1 MTIKYRNHE
10 KLKLILMAIRENSE
24 ANGRLVNMAWQELGK
39 PVKPVEPVKEPTGDR
54 RRVNSVTNPT
64 LRVLQSKTYP
74 ISANYIAKKT
84 GMKLKAVQHNIWRLR
99 SYGYDI
105 ETSYHRSRKAK
116 YRLIVAA

>member
-1 MTIKYRNHE
+1 MENYRDTLKIK
-10 KLKLILMAIRENSE
+10 KILTALYSDMESNRKT
-24 ANGRLVNMAWQELGK
+24 LNMLWQELDK
-39 PVKPVEPVKEPTGDR
+39 PAKPVEAIKEKAVDR
-54 RRVNSVTNPT
+54 RRVNSATNPT

-84 GMKLKAVQHNIWRLR
+84 GMKAKAVQHTIWRLR

>member
-1 MTIKYRNHE
+1 MTIQYRNQE

-24 ANGRLVNMAWQELGK
+24 ANGRMVNMAWQELDK
-39 PVKPVEPVKEPTGDR
+39 PVKPVKEKAVDR
-54 RRVNSVTNPT
+54 RRVNSATNPT

-84 GMKLKAVQHNIWRLR
+84 GMKAKAIQHNIWRLR
-99 SYGYDI
+99 SYGYNI

>member
-1 MTIKYRNHE
+1 MKSYRNDE
-10 KLKLILMAIRENSE
+10 TLKIILTAIRENSE

-39 PVKPVEPVKEPTGDR
+39 PVKPVEAIKEKAVDR
-54 RRVNSVTNPT
+54 RRVNSATNPT

-84 GMKLKAVQHNIWRLR
+84 GMNLKAVQQNIWRLR

>member
-1 MTIKYRNHE
+1 MENYRNYE
-10 KLKLILMAIRENSE
+10 KLRATLMAIHEYSE
-24 ANGRLVNMAWQELGK
+24 ANRRLVSMALQELGK

-54 RRVNSVTNPT
+54 RRVNSATNPT

-84 GMKLKAVQHNIWRLR
+84 GMKLKAVTHTIWRLR

-116 YRLIVAA
+116 YRLIDAA

>member
-1 MTIKYRNHE
+1 MTIQYRNNE

-39 PVKPVEPVKEPTGDR
+39 PVKPVKPVKEPAVDR
-54 RRVNSVTNPT
+54 RRVNSATNPT

-84 GMKLKAVQHNIWRLR
+84 GMKAKAVQHNIWRLR

-105 ETSYHRSRKAK
+105 QTSYDRSRKAK

>member
-1 MTIKYRNHE
+1 MKTYRNHE

-39 PVKPVEPVKEPTGDR
+39 PVEPVKEPKVDR
-54 RRVNSVTNPT
+54 RRVNSATNPT

-84 GMKLKAVQHNIWRLR
+84 GMNLKAVQQNIWRLR

>member
-1 MTIKYRNHE
+1 
-10 KLKLILMAIRENSE
+10 
-24 ANGRLVNMAWQELGK
+24 
-39 PVKPVEPVKEPTGDR
+39 
-54 RRVNSVTNPT
+54 
-64 LRVLQSKTYP
+64 LQSKTYP

>member
-1 MTIKYRNHE
+1 
-10 KLKLILMAIRENSE
+10 MAIRENSE

-39 PVKPVEPVKEPTGDR
+39 PVKPVEAIKEKAVDR
-54 RRVNSVTNPT
+54 RRVNSAINPT

-84 GMKLKAVQHNIWRLR
+84 GMKLKAVQQNIWRLR

-105 ETSYHRSRKAK
+105 ETSYARSRKAK
-116 YRLIVAA
+116 YRLLGVA